1 VRVGLGSVWLSN
13 LEAGNVWRLDPRRVE
28 ATLPD

>member
-1 VRVGLGSVWLSN
+1 VWLSN
-13 LEAGNVWRLDPRRVE
+13 LEAGNVWRLDPRRIE

>member
-1 VRVGLGSVWLSN
+1 VWLSN
-13 LEAGNVWRLDPRRVE
+13 LAAGIVWRLDPRRVE